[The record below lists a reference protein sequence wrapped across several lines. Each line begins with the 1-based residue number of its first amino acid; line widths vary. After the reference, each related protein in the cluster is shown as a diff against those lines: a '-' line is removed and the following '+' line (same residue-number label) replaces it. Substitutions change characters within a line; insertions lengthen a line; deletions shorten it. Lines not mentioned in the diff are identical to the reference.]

1 MSGGEHIIYSQR
13 LLWKNLTSAT
23 LEEITIE
30 AERFKEIYFIQRA
43 DESWYG
49 ELWEELKNG
58 AYKER
63 EEYPKTVASADELLI
78 NEYDQIGPCTRQRGW
93 FNHCGRVSG
102 RSNYKFLQNGGQ
114 GDKGGRGGYEKMQ
127 LVQKLLQEKSHHTW
141 RSLLIRLPRVR
152 KWCWSM

>member
-1 MSGGEHIIYSQR
+1 M
-13 LLWKNLTSAT
+13 
-23 LEEITIE
+23 EEITIE

-78 NEYDQIGPCTRQRGW
+78 NEYDQIGPCTRQRG
-93 FNHCGRVSG
+93 
-102 RSNYKFLQNGGQ
+102 
-114 GDKGGRGGYEKMQ
+114 
-127 LVQKLLQEKSHHTW
+127 
-141 RSLLIRLPRVR
+141 
-152 KWCWSM
+152 